1 MKQFIQL
8 KLPDHPITIPTS
20 AIVFLRPFFKS
31 DVPTTGLLPNYFEHD
46 GSRYNSENRIQTQD
60 GKTITINEYYEAR
73 REYEKAEQ
81 EKINEKYSQVKAV
94 VYVRLMGNSETQKEL
109 VEDSYEELSAALC
122 KQ

>member
-8 KLPDHPITIPTS
+8 KLPAHSITIPTS

-31 DVPTTGLLPNYFEHD
+31 DIPTTGLLPNIFEHN
-46 GSRYNSENRIQTQD
+46 GHLYNSEGRSHTQD
-60 GKTITINEYYEAR
+60 GKTITGSEYYEAR

-81 EKINEKYSQVKAV
+81 EKINKKHAQVKTV

-109 VEDSYEELSAALC
+109 VEDNYEELSATLC
-122 KQ
+122 QP